1 MNTIADIGL
10 IEIEYN
16 HQQYENMEFIRVDR
30 ILNIT
35 YITLKHVL
43 TGEMYTFEENKI
55 QSIRKKMKIM
65 PQKTLQPQNQL
76 ADNDS
81 YSLY

>member
-30 ILNIT
+30 IQNIT

>member
-1 MNTIADIGL
+1 MNTIADYGL

-16 HQQYENMEFIRVDR
+16 HEQYKNMEFIRVDR
-30 ILNIT
+30 IQNIT
-35 YITLKHVL
+35 YITLKDVL

-55 QSIRKKMKIM
+55 QSIRKKMKYM
-65 PQKTLQPQNQL
+65 PEKTRVPQNQL
-76 ADNDS
+76 ADTDS